1 MTPNVECAQADTT
14 LLDALNIMERGHFRH
29 LPVTACSRDSDELT
43 TIGIVDVLS
52 LVHEAY
58 SVMDRACSAEPLM
71 QVGRYC
77 TVPLAHSLASVP
89 CRLCSVTRPC
99 TTHSAL
105 SMHANQQPCSA

>member
-29 LPVTACSRDSDELT
+29 LPVTARSRDSDELT

-77 TVPLAHSLASVP
+77 TVPLVAKLVCLVDSADQAVHY
-89 CRLCSVTRPC
+89 
-99 TTHSAL
+99 SAL

>member
-29 LPVTACSRDSDELT
+29 LPVTARSRDSDELT

-71 QVGRYC
+71 QVGRLYSA
-77 TVPLAHSLASVP
+77 TKP
-89 CRLCSVTRPC
+89 TRWPVC
-99 TTHSAL
+99 LVGSAV
-105 SMHANQQPCSA
+105 